1 MNFLEVRRQTFFNA
15 IAMSALG
22 HKRTFAVQNVISA
35 LYPPKADMCRAQ
47 ADVRFVPIASPQVRF
62 HNCPGLFHLRTSAN
76 RLRIGHLVE
85 RGTDA
90 FGEFDRIVVRPKM
103 HEEQARLLVEHVAM

>member
-35 LYPPKADMCRAQ
+35 LYPPKDGVIGLAI
-47 ADVRFVPIASPQVRF
+47 FVDS
-62 HNCPGLFHLRTSAN
+62 
-76 RLRIGHLVE
+76 
-85 RGTDA
+85 
-90 FGEFDRIVVRPKM
+90 
-103 HEEQARLLVEHVAM
+103 